1 MSKLSVVL
9 VGHGVPASDCPAELI
24 GELMGLQWGAGGG
37 HHGGAAGSGRIAER
51 IAQLDA
57 KIRDWPRH
65 AGNDPYKE
73 GLERLAATLRPM
85 LSCDLFVIA
94 YNEFCRPSVP
104 EVLEQVIGQGAAR
117 ILVISSMVTPGGVH
131 SERDIP
137 HAVDA
142 VRKKHPAVSIE
153 YLWPFDLKEVADL
166 FAGRIQQASDAKV

>member
-1 MSKLSVVL
+1 MSKLGVVL
-9 VGHGVPASDCPAELI
+9 VGHGVPANDCPAELI
-24 GELMGLQWGAGGG
+24 GELMGLQWGAGG

-73 GLERLAATLRPM
+73 GLERVAAALKPM
-85 LSCDLFVIA
+85 LPSHLLVIG

-104 EVLEQVIGQGAAR
+104 QALEQVIAQGAAR
-117 ILVISSMVTPGGVH
+117 VLVISAMVTPGGLH
-131 SERDIP
+131 SELDIP
-137 HAVDA
+137 HSIDA

-153 YLWPFDLKEVADL
+153 YLWPFDIKEVASL
-166 FAGRIQQASDAKV
+166 FAGQIQRVCDAKV